1 MPPHRPDHHRLQCDK
16 DGRSECKKPR
26 ASTSLTTPSGS
37 SNCLLLIWIRITA
50 RIPPPVFRI
59 TPGSRR
65 SVFNRSTRFGFLM
78 DVTCSRRHRGCFR
91 VAETGLFSASTKSR
105 QALRARYSKDANV
118 ARHAAGTRVC
128 ACKEMMFD
136 CSCVCHW
143 GFQNEVIGG

>member
-1 MPPHRPDHHRLQCDK
+1 MQEASGVDVTDYSKWFAQLPSADLDTDHRPH
-16 DGRSECKKPR
+16 S
-26 ASTSLTTPSGS
+26 STG
-37 SNCLLLIWIRITA
+37 
-50 RIPPPVFRI
+50 
-59 TPGSRR
+59 

-91 VAETGLFSASTKSR
+91 VAETGFFSASPKSR
-105 QALRARYSKDANV
+105 QALRARYSKAANV